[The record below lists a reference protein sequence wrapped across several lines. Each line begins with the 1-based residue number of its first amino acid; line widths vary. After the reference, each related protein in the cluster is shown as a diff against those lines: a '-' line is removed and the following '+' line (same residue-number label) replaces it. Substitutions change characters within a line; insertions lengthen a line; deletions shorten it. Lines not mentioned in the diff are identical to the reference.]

1 MQKDTAFAMGKLCS
15 CFKKFLRINWLF
27 FMKLSVCCG
36 AILIISSSLF
46 AATLTNAQSLQVTRV
61 QLQVNHQSLKA
72 ALRKLQAQSGFSIFY
87 PSARVNAV
95 KQVTI
100 DAQSRSVAET
110 LTILL
115 EGTGLGYKQ
124 DGNRIIISPVKET
137 ITPVTKAD
145 VPATVREAAQ
155 AIRVT
160 GTVKDEHNQPMP
172 GVTVRTKERNPV
184 TAITNA
190 DGYFSLEVPDGQS
203 VLVFSFIGYQ
213 TREITVKG
221 ATPLEVRLQ
230 PAAGSIEEVQVIG
243 YGTTTRRNNTGAV
256 SSLTSKDIE
265 NQPVSNPLAALQ
277 GRLPGVQLTQNN
289 GLPGSGFRVQI
300 RGVGSLQGGTLP
312 FYIVDGVPF
321 TLYNGSSPSTDG
333 LNAFGISGANGGEIS
348 PLSMINPDDIE
359 RIDILKDADATAIY
373 GSKGANGVVLITTK
387 KGKAGN
393 TKFNVNFYQ
402 GAGKIGH
409 FIDMLSTP
417 DYVAMRRAAFAASGA
432 TPTTGNAPD
441 LLVWDQNNT
450 TNWQKELVG
459 GTAHT
464 TNADIS
470 VSGGNA
476 QNTFLFSSNYRR
488 EGTVFPGSFGANTFS
503 NRLNAGHKNIDQKFG
518 IDVSVNYGYM
528 QNNLIGTDLSQLYNL
543 PPNMPLYNPD
553 GSLYWHP
560 SFTNPMAYLLRPTS
574 NTTTNFISNLNTY
587 YQLLPGLR
595 AKANLGYTATGLKQ
609 TLQTPLTSMNPANVS
624 LTAPNN
630 TLRYANNTTINY
642 VVEPQL
648 EYQRNIGGGD
658 FLALVGSTIQ
668 RTQMDGI
675 NLQGTGFSSDALI
688 GNINNAVSIV
698 NFGSNNSDYKYAAVF
713 ARLNYNWKGKY
724 LLNGTF
730 RRDGSSRFGDDRKFG
745 NFWALGAGWVFTQE
759 SWMKDISW
767 LSFGKLRGSYGLT
780 GNDQIQN
787 YLYNAYFNTV
797 GSTNSYQG
805 QAIVYPSN
813 IPNPDL
819 RWETNKK
826 LDFAIELGFLQD
838 RIYLK
843 TDYFLNRSSNQLSSV
858 ILPSQSGFSSYTANF
873 PAVVQNNGFEFELT
887 STNIQSKTFRWS
899 TNFNLTILR
908 NTILKI
914 NNPSQLF
921 GSSNYIV
928 GQPVNAIQIYKFT
941 GINPANGI
949 PTYQDLNGDGSITF
963 AGDRTPA
970 PLGHPYYGGVNNSFN
985 FRGFELNVFFQF
997 NHRMGYLNNSSSIP
1011 YGSSPI
1017 NQNITA
1023 LQRWMKPGE
1032 NTQYPGATTLGTTP
1046 YFNYNSSDANW
1057 GDASFIKLRTVS
1069 LSYNLPKTWI
1079 GTIGFSNLNVFAR
1092 GENLRTWAKQ
1102 KYTYDPET
1110 TVSGAAPGLGTG
1122 QFIAMPQLRT
1132 MVLGLNCSF

>member
-1 MQKDTAFAMGKLCS
+1 MGNLRS
-15 CFKKFLRINWLF
+15 YFKKFLRINWLF

-46 AATLTNAQSLQVTRV
+46 AATLTNAQSLQGTKV
-61 QLQVNHQSLKA
+61 QLHVNRESLKA

-95 KQVTI
+95 KQVNI

-110 LTILL
+110 LALL
-115 EGTGLGYKQ
+115 LGGTGLGYHQ
-124 DGNRIIISPVKET
+124 DGNRIIISPLKET
-137 ITPVTKAD
+137 EAPVTKTDAP
-145 VPATVREAAQ
+145 VVVREVAQ
-155 AIRVT
+155 TIRVT
-160 GTVKDEHNQPMP
+160 GTVRDERNQPMP

-190 DGYFSLEVPDGQS
+190 EGYFSLEVPDGQN

-213 TREITVKG
+213 TREVPVKG
-221 ATPLEVRLQ
+221 SAPLDIRLQ
-230 PAAGSIEEVQVIG
+230 PAAGSIDEVQVIG
-243 YGTTTRRNNTGAV
+243 YSTTTRRNNTGSV
-256 SSLTSKDIE
+256 SSLTSKEIE

-300 RGVGSLQGGTLP
+300 RGIGSFNSGTLP
-312 FYIVDGVPF
+312 LYLIDGVPF
-321 TLYNGSSPSTDG
+321 TLFNGSVPATDG
-333 LNAFGISGANGGEIS
+333 LNAYGVSGANGGEIS

-359 RIDILKDADATAIY
+359 RIDVLKDADATAIY

-417 DYVAMRRAAFAASGA
+417 DYLAMRRAAFAASGV
-432 TPTTGNAPD
+432 TPTTANAPD

-470 VSGGNA
+470 ISGGSA

-503 NRLNAGHKNIDQKFG
+503 NRLNAGHKSADQKFG
-518 IDVSVNYGYM
+518 IDLSVNYGYM
-528 QNNLIGTDLSQLYNL
+528 QNNLISTDLSQLYNL
-543 PPNMPLYNPD
+543 PPNLPLYNAD
-553 GSLYWHP
+553 GSLYWNP

-574 NTTTNFISNLNTY
+574 NVTTNLIGNLNAY

-595 AKANLGYTATGLKQ
+595 AKVNLGYTATGIKQ
-609 TLQTPLTSMNPANVS
+609 TLQTPLTSLNPASVN
-624 LTAPNN
+624 LAAPTNR
-630 TLRYANNTTINY
+630 LQYANNTNNNY
-642 VVEPQL
+642 IIEPQL
-648 EYQRNIGGGD
+648 EYQREVWGGNIQ
-658 FLALVGSTIQ
+658 ALVGGTIQ
-668 RTQMDGI
+668 RTIADGI
-675 NLQGTGFSSDALI
+675 NLIGTGFSSDALI
-688 GNINNAVSIV
+688 GNINNAAAIV
-698 NFGSNNSDYKYAAVF
+698 NNGSNNSDYKYAAIF
-713 ARLNYNWKGKY
+713 GRLNYNWGGKY
-724 LLNGTF
+724 LVDATY
-730 RRDGSSRFGDDRKFG
+730 RRDGSSRFGINNRFG
-745 NFWALGAGWVFTQE
+745 NFWAVGAGWIFTQE
-759 SWMKDISW
+759 SWMKNVSW

-787 YLYNAYFNTV
+787 YQYNPYFNTT
-797 GSTNSYQG
+797 GSANSYQG
-805 QAIVYPSN
+805 QSIVYPSN
-813 IPNPDL
+813 VPNPDL
-819 RWETNKK
+819 HWETNKK
-826 LDFAIELGFLQD
+826 LDLAVELGFLKD
-838 RIYLK
+838 RIYVK
-843 TDYFLNRSSNQLSSV
+843 ADYFRNRSSDQLV
-858 ILPSQSGFSSYTANF
+858 NIILPTQAGFNSFTANF
-873 PAVVQNNGFEFELT
+873 PAVLQNQGFEFELN
-887 STNIQSKTFRWS
+887 STNVQTKLFRWS
-899 TNFNLTILR
+899 TNINLTILR
-908 NTILKI
+908 NEILQI
-914 NNPSQLF
+914 NNPAQLF
-921 GSSNYIV
+921 NSSSYIV
-928 GQPVNAIQIYKFT
+928 GQPINAIQLYKFT
-941 GINPANGI
+941 GINPATGV
-949 PTYQDLNGDGSITF
+949 PTYQDLNGDGAITF
-963 AGDRTPA
+963 GGDRAPA
-970 PLGHPYYGGVNNSFN
+970 PLGHPYYGGVNNSFSY
-985 FRGFELNVFFQF
+985 RGFELNVFFQF

-1011 YGSSPI
+1011 YGSGMT
-1017 NQNITA
+1017 NQNVTA
-1023 LQRWMKPGE
+1023 LQRWMKPGD
-1032 NTQYPGATTLGTTP
+1032 NTQYPGATTAGTTP

-1057 GDASFIKLRTVS
+1057 GDASFIKLKTVS
-1069 LSYNLPKTWI
+1069 ISYNLPKAWVK
-1079 GTIGFSNLNVFAR
+1079 TIGFSNLNVFAR